1 MATNTTAATVAA
13 SPPSPRRVDFSRVS
27 RRAWVVTGMLVLF
40 QIIAFADKAVLGLVS
55 ADAMAELGLTAAEF
69 GFIGSAFFFLYA
81 IVSVITGFLA
91 SKFSVKWILFA
102 MGITW
107 AVLQFPMLL
116 GGGAAILLL
125 TRIVLGGAEGPAT
138 AMSLTST
145 QTWFSPTRRALPS
158 NLVAAGST
166 LGPVFAAPLL
176 AWVIAVWGWRWA
188 FGVLGIIGLVW
199 VIAWWAIGAD
209 GPYRDRRG
217 QSTQVADGS
226 GPDEASGGEDGAT
239 PAASTAAV
247 DEQKPVVIWRALLSV
262 AFLAA
267 VIGGASNFWVQG
279 FLTTWLPQYLG
290 TVVGLDLGQVG
301 MMTTVPW
308 VVGALVLLGL
318 GAIGQRLLRNG
329 RTAHIAIAVP
339 FGCAA
344 VLAGICFI
352 AIRMASGPTAV
363 VLLCVAAGCS
373 LAYPMTASAIGYAVG
388 ARQRPIM
395 MATLGGVASF
405 GAVISPSLVGWLMT
419 KAGYV
424 TPPKGEKPTA
434 EMAER
439 MADGVHQAFTITG
452 ILLLVGG
459 ALCIAFLRPE
469 RLGATLQKRYVKESP
484 ATENPGKDTPD
495 EVPAV

>member
-1 MATNTTAATVAA
+1 MTIRESEVATPSSSPAA
-13 SPPSPRRVDFSRVS
+13 PERRIDLSRMS
-27 RRAWVVTGMLVLF
+27 RRAWIVTGMLVLF

-55 ADAMAELGLTAAEF
+55 ADAMPELGLTPTEF

-91 SKFSVKWILFA
+91 SKISVKWILFA
-102 MGITW
+102 MGVTW

-116 GGGAAILLL
+116 GGGAAILLV

-138 AMSLTST
+138 AMSLTSAH
-145 QTWFSPTRRALPS
+145 TWFSPTRRALPS
-158 NLVAAGST
+158 NLIAAGST

-209 GPYRDRRG
+209 GPYRPKKNA
-217 QSTQVADGS
+217 S
-226 GPDEASGGEDGAT
+226 PDEPAVDADEAVTDTKEVAT
-239 PAASTAAV
+239 SAV

-262 AFLAA
+262 AFLSA

-290 TVVGLDLGQVG
+290 TVVGLSLGEVG
-301 MMTTVPW
+301 AMTTVPW

-318 GAIGQRLLRNG
+318 GALGHRMMRRG
-329 RTAHIAIAVP
+329 SSAHLAIAVP

-344 VLAGICFI
+344 VLAGLCFI
-352 AIRMASGPTAV
+352 TIQATSGITAV
-363 VLLCVAAGCS
+363 ALLCLAGGCS
-373 LAYPMTASAIGYAVG
+373 LAFPMTATAIGYAVG
-388 ARQRPIM
+388 ARQRPIL

-405 GAVISPSLVGWLMT
+405 GAVISPILVGWLMT
-419 KAGYV
+419 DAGYSS
-424 TPPKGEKPTA
+424 PPKGEKPSA
-434 EMAER
+434 EMAGN

-452 ILLLVGG
+452 IVLLVGG

-469 RLGATLQKRYVKESP
+469 RLGATLQKRYVKEP
-484 ATENPGKDTPD
+484 A

>member
-1 MATNTTAATVAA
+1 MATKTTATTAA
-13 SPPSPRRVDFSRVS
+13 PPGRTRRVDFSRMS
-27 RRAWVVTGMLVLF
+27 RRAWLVTGMLVLF

-55 ADAMAELGLTAAEF
+55 ADAMPELGLTAVEF

-91 SKFSVKWILFA
+91 SKFSVKWILFT
-102 MGITW
+102 MGVVW

-166 LGPVFAAPLL
+166 LGPVIAAPVL
-176 AWVIAVWGWRWA
+176 AWVIAAWGWRWA
-188 FGVLGIIGLVW
+188 FGVLGVIGLVW

-209 GPYRDRRG
+209 GPYRDRRPS
-217 QSTQVADGS
+217 STDASSRTDEPVERAGEIDTAD
-226 GPDEASGGEDGAT
+226 
-239 PAASTAAV
+239 V
-247 DEQKPVVIWRALLSV
+247 DAQKPVVIWRALLSL
-262 AFLAA
+262 AFLSA

-290 TVVGLDLGQVG
+290 TVVGLSLGEVG
-301 MMTTVPW
+301 AVTTVPW
-308 VVGALVLLGL
+308 VIGALVLLGL
-318 GAIGQRLLRNG
+318 GAIGHRLLRRG
-329 RTAHIAIAVP
+329 RTAHVAIAVP

-344 VLAGICFI
+344 VLAGFCFI
-352 AIRMASGPTAV
+352 AIQATSGVTAV
-363 VLLCVAAGCS
+363 ALLCIAGGCS

-395 MATLGGVASF
+395 MATLGGIASF
-405 GAVISPSLVGWLMT
+405 GAVISPILVGWLMT
-419 KAGYV
+419 RAGYV
-424 TPPKGEKPTA
+424 SPPKGEKPTA

-452 ILLLVGG
+452 LVLVVGG

-469 RLGATLQKRYVKESP
+469 RLGTMLQKRFVKNVGEP
-484 ATENPGKDTPD
+484 VA
-495 EVPAV
+495 AR